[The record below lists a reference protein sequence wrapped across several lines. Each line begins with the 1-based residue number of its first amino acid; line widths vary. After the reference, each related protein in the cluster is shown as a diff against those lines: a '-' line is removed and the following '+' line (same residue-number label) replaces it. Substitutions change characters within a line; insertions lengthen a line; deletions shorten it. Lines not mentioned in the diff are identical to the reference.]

1 MADLFKAIV
10 GNQNWSGTRVEFV
23 ELISSIER
31 VDPKLRM
38 LESRKKPKVELPI
51 NSRRIQWFSS
61 KNIIPKP
68 NGKHYEYVH
77 LIYYWLA
84 IHLRKK
90 GVIFSQLENLIE
102 EVDFEQAIV
111 TLDPTNE
118 KTNFLKMPG
127 HPSSKLTTEVVAKRL
142 QRMGRKEGRAL
153 KSTLIRL
160 AITPWCHVTI
170 NEKHIPSLTSEE
182 ADILADAFRQS
193 LSNLMVEG

>member
-1 MADLFKAIV
+1 MSALFKAIV
-10 GNQNWSGTRVEFV
+10 ENQHWSGTRVEFV
-23 ELISSIER
+23 ELISSIEK

-38 LESRKKPKVELPI
+38 LKSRKKPISELPI
-51 NSRRIQWFSS
+51 NSRRIQWFAS

-68 NGKHYEYVH
+68 NGKHYGYVH
-77 LIYYWLA
+77 LVYYWLA

-102 EVDFEQAIV
+102 EVDFKQAIV
-111 TLDPTNE
+111 TLDPAND
-118 KTNFLKMPG
+118 KTNFLEIAG
-127 HPSSKLTTEVVAKRL
+127 HPSSKLTTEAVARGL

-160 AITPWCHVTI
+160 AITPWCHITI

-182 ADILADAFRQS
+182 ADILTDAFRQS
-193 LSNLMVEG
+193 LSKLMVDE